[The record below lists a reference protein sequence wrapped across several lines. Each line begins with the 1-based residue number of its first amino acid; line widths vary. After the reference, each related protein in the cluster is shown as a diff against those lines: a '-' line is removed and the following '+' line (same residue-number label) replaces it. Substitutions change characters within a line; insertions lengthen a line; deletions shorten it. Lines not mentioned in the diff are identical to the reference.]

1 VIVSAR
7 QDQVL
12 YGKVSMPTSL
22 GNKKHTDKDNEGLGV
37 LWIFAIITVLVFA
50 IAGFIDIVF

>member
-1 VIVSAR
+1 
-7 QDQVL
+7 
-12 YGKVSMPTSL
+12 MPTSL
-22 GNKKHTDKDNEGLGV
+22 GNKRHTDKDDEGLDV